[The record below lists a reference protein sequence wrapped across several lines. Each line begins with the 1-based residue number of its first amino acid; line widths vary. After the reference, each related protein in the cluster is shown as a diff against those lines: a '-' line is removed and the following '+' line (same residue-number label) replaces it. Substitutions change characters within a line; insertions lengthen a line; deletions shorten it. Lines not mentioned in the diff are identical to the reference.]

1 MMEKVLIVIFAYLLG
16 SIPSAYICGKAFAG
30 INIMEH
36 GSGNVGTTNTFRVLG
51 WKIGILVFVMD
62 MGKGFLAALLG
73 YFVGGTV
80 LAVICS
86 VVAVLGHTFS
96 LFLHFKGGKGVATGA
111 GALLFL
117 VPTAFVLAILVWAIL
132 AFATGYISVAS
143 MVAALSSILVV
154 VIFSHHISVIVFV
167 VVCSLY
173 IIYKHIPNIKRL
185 AAGTENKVDLKKK
198 FFKK

>member
-1 MMEKVLIVIFAYLLG
+1 MLSKVLIVLLAYLLG

-62 MGKGFLAALLG
+62 MGKGVLAAWFGSL
-73 YFVGGTV
+73 VGGMT
-80 LAVICS
+80 LAVICA

-96 LFLHFKGGKGVATGA
+96 VFLHFKGGKGVATGA

-117 VPTAFVLAILVWAIL
+117 APLAFILAIAVWLVL

-143 MVAALSSILVV
+143 VIAALSSIVFVV
-154 VIFSHHISVIVFV
+154 LFSDHTSVIVFV
-167 VVCSLY
+167 TVCSLY
-173 IIYKHIPNIKRL
+173 IAYKHIPNMKRL
-185 AAGTENKVDLKKK
+185 AAGTENKVDLKSKL
-198 FFKK
+198 FKK

>member
-1 MMEKVLIVIFAYLLG
+1 
-16 SIPSAYICGKAFAG
+16 
-30 INIMEH
+30 MEH
-36 GSGNVGTTNTFRVLG
+36 GSGSIGDDNTFRVLG

-96 LFLHFKGGKGVATGA
+96 LFLHFKGGEKGLPPVR

-117 VPTAFVLAILVWAIL
+117 VPTAFVWPFLFGRSWLL
-132 AFATGYISVAS
+132 PRG
-143 MVAALSSILVV
+143 
-154 VIFSHHISVIVFV
+154 IFPW
-167 VVCSLY
+167 L
-173 IIYKHIPNIKRL
+173 PWL
-185 AAGTENKVDLKKK
+185 LL
-198 FFKK
+198 

>member
-86 VVAVLGHTFS
+86 VVAVLGH
-96 LFLHFKGGKGVATGA
+96 KGGKGVATGA

-117 VPTAFVLAILVWAIL
+117 APTAFVLAILVWAIL

-143 MVAALSSILVV
+143 MVAALSSILFV

>member
-1 MMEKVLIVIFAYLLG
+1 M
-16 SIPSAYICGKAFAG
+16 PPCGG
-30 INIMEH
+30 
-36 GSGNVGTTNTFRVLG
+36 
-51 WKIGILVFVMD
+51 LV
-62 MGKGFLAALLG
+62 
-73 YFVGGTV
+73 V
-80 LAVICS
+80 LA
-86 VVAVLGHTFS
+86 
-96 LFLHFKGGKGVATGA
+96 
-111 GALLFL
+111 
-117 VPTAFVLAILVWAIL
+117 PTAFGLAILVWAIL

-143 MVAALSSILVV
+143 MVAALSSILFV